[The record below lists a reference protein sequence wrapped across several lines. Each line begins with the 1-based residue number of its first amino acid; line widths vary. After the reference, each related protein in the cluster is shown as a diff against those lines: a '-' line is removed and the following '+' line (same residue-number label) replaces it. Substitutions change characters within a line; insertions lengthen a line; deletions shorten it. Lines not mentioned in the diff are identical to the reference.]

1 MEIQHGER
9 EDVIASKR
17 VTEAPLYVAVTF
29 QMTGHLEI
37 QEVTRK
43 GGRTEVT
50 SKSYCNL
57 SLFLHPWTCPHA
69 TWEGKG
75 KNCGVKTMRHIT
87 AVPLADKEC
96 IGDAGEI

>member
-29 QMTGHLEI
+29 QMTEHLEI

-43 GGRTEVT
+43 GGRTRG
-50 SKSYCNL
+50 NQ
-57 SLFLHPWTCPHA
+57 
-69 TWEGKG
+69 
-75 KNCGVKTMRHIT
+75 
-87 AVPLADKEC
+87 
-96 IGDAGEI
+96 